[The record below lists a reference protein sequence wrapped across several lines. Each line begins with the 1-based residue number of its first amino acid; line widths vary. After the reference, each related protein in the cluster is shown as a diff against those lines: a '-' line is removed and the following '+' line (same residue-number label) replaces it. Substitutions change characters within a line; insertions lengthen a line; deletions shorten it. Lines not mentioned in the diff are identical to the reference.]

1 MSHGF
6 GLIIES
12 LVAVL
17 LLLTIGYCIL
27 LNSRL
32 KRLKADEQALK
43 GTISELITATEIA
56 GRAVSG
62 LKAAAQECDGTLGE
76 RMREAERLAVGMQ
89 RQLKAGEMLLS
100 ELIRSGIAQ
109 PAPPVPPARAAPMFP
124 DAKAVAAAAQAFSD
138 RASQRA
144 RARADGLAA

>member
-1 MSHGF
+1 
-6 GLIIES
+6 
-12 LVAVL
+12 L

-109 PAPPVPPARAAPMFP
+109 PAPPLPPARAAPMFP

-144 RARADGLAA
+144 RDRADGLAA

>member
-1 MSHGF
+1 
-6 GLIIES
+6 LIIES

-17 LLLTIGYCIL
+17 LLLTIGYCVL

-56 GRAVSG
+56 GRAVAG

-76 RMREAERLAVGMQ
+76 RMREAERLANGMQ

-109 PAPPVPPARAAPMFP
+109 PVAPTPPARPASMFP

-144 RARADGLAA
+144 RGCADGLAA

>member
-1 MSHGF
+1 VSHGF
-6 GLIIES
+6 GLMIES

-109 PAPPVPPARAAPMFP
+109 PAPPVPPARATPTFP